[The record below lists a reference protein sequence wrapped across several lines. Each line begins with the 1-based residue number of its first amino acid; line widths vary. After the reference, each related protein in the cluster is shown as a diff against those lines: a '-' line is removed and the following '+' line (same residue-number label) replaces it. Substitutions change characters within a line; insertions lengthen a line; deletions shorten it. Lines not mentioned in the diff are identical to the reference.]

1 MEKYIIIIEE
11 PDIRTEN
18 IKKIKISK
26 RIKLYD
32 FEEFDF
38 FFRVFRLKCLTLP
51 SKTSQEVLVEKAN
64 FFFFWGGGDGG
75 GGQLVLQLLIFHY
88 LWLRGGEQ

>member
-38 FFRVFRLKCLTLP
+38 FFRVSRLKCLTLP
-51 SKTSQEVLVEKAN
+51 SKTSQEVLAEKLK
-64 FFFFWGGGDGG
+64 FFGG
-75 GGQLVLQLLIFHY
+75 VT
-88 LWLRGGEQ
+88 GEEGN